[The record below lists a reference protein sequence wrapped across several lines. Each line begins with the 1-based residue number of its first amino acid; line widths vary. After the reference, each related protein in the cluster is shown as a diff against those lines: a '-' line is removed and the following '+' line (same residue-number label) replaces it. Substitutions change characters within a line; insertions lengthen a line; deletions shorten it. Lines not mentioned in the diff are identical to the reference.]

1 MHALI
6 IVNDGMQTGGQ
17 GLFQIKTETNI
28 AYKLLMLGAKN
39 KGSCIETEWHRDYE
53 GAVQVWCKKLYII
66 QSEIQ

>member
-39 KGSCIETEWHRDYE
+39 KGSLLRLNGTGTMR
-53 GAVQVWCKKLYII
+53 GQCKFGVKNYI
-66 QSEIQ
+66 